1 MKKNFKLIM
10 LICLCT
16 LFTSGLS
23 SCSLSLSKVEKQ
35 AKDYMRKN
43 PEDYPQFDFKGLGL
57 KYKSEKTDYNFIT
70 DRGHF
75 NYASCYIYFDYSF
88 DWDKNKGNLVV
99 KDETDCYYDNGGFC
113 FVDGHYQLC
122 SFRIYLEEELN
133 NLFNIIKTA
142 SDKYEQEN

>member
-1 MKKNFKLIM
+1 MKKKFKLIM

-35 AKDYMRKN
+35 AKAYMRKN

-57 KYKSEKTDYNFIT
+57 KYKSKRTDYNFIT
-70 DRGHF
+70 DMGHF
-75 NYASCYIYFDYSF
+75 KYATCYIYFDYSF
-88 DWDKNKGNLVV
+88 DFDKNEGNLVV
-99 KDETDCYYDNGGFC
+99 KDETDCYYNDGGFC
-113 FVDGHYQLC
+113 SVDDPRVCG
-122 SFRIYLEEELN
+122 FRIYLVEELN